1 MRSDLWPRPLD
12 ATRLTDFFGGVTQ
25 VEVTEGIARLGEGGT
40 TLSEPTVAEAAAWR
54 DVVES
59 TPHEEDS
66 EAEEQVTVPVRE
78 GWGYLKVGAS
88 LLGLC
93 TLVGSAVFLP

>member
-1 MRSDLWPRPLD
+1 
-12 ATRLTDFFGGVTQ
+12 
-25 VEVTEGIARLGEGGT
+25 VTEGNAGLGEGGT

-54 DVVES
+54 DVAES
-59 TPHEEDS
+59 TTLEEGG
-66 EAEEQVTVPVRE
+66 EAEEQVTVPVRR
-78 GWGYLKVGAS
+78 GWGYIEVGAS